1 LRLALGAALCLAAGC
16 TGPGVIKAYP
26 GDTRG
31 ADEIGTIVTIM
42 REGEF
47 TVTDNRI
54 TAVDGV
60 SYEKGGHTANVLP
73 GVRRIGIQGLLRSR
87 MQPRTQHCAFDL
99 NVEPG
104 CTYRPMIPAYP
115 RSAYD
120 LKPDEEWKLTRAM
133 TVVAECSDTSYALQV
148 PLDCSARP

>member
-1 LRLALGAALCLAAGC
+1 MRLALAAALCLAAGC

-26 GDTRG
+26 GATRG

-47 TVTDNRI
+47 TITDNRI

-60 SYEKGGHTANVLP
+60 SFGKGGHTVEVLP
-73 GVRRIGIQGLLRSR
+73 GAHRIGIQGLLRSR
-87 MQPRTQHCAFDL
+87 MQPRIQHCAFDL

-104 CTYRPMIPAYP
+104 CTYRPVIPAM
-115 RSAYD
+115 RMA
-120 LKPDEEWKLTRAM
+120 
-133 TVVAECSDTSYALQV
+133 
-148 PLDCSARP
+148 ARHIGQG